1 MYPRTRCFCEALA
14 LVTMN
19 LDICVV
25 TYLGAA
31 VDHPLPLVKS
41 VTADQVT

>member
-1 MYPRTRCFCEALA
+1 MVLDVRVLA
-14 LVTMN
+14 H
-19 LDICVV
+19 
-25 TYLGAA
+25 LGAA